1 MKRVHRLWAWA
12 SVILGMGPACAVY
25 NDSCPVTRPEVW
37 GTINTDLDIRR
48 IFVRQCEAPVG
59 NFLADAL
66 FYHAYNQPGAT
77 VVLSLF
83 NGGAIRDEVVCGS
96 GGSGTTRER
105 IAKGPITDQ
114 DVYQMMPF
122 HEDTVVLVKLSGEQ
136 LLRVL
141 ENSVS
146 LLPKFGENAGDQ
158 ADQMGRFLHVSG
170 GYDIALGQSNVK
182 VRIDCTQQA
191 QELSEDG
198 KSIRTQGQRVS
209 VTFRGGIPLEP
220 TATYWVATLDYLT
233 GQNKNGQPND
243 GYVAFHE
250 AGVEV
255 YNTNIPVIEIV
266 HEWIAGHGQVRQTNT
281 VPPVPDPN
289 YPGVEDRMERL
300 SCSDVCK

>member
-1 MKRVHRLWAWA
+1 MKRSQRFWISAVML
-12 SVILGMGPACAVY
+12 IGLGPACAVY
-25 NDSCPVTRPEVW
+25 NESCPVTRPEVW
-37 GTINTDLDIRR
+37 GTINTDFDIRR

-66 FYHAYNQPGAT
+66 FYHAYNQPGVT
-77 VVLSLF
+77 VNLALF
-83 NGGAIRDEVVCGS
+83 NGGAIRDEVVCG
-96 GGSGTTRER
+96 GASGTTRER
-105 IAKGPITDQ
+105 IPKGPITDQ

-141 ENSVS
+141 ENAVS

-170 GYDIALGQSNVK
+170 GYDNALGQSKLK
-182 VRIDCTQQA
+182 VRIDCEQQA

-209 VTFRGGIPLEP
+209 VTFGGGFPLEP
-220 TATYWVATLDYLT
+220 TATYWLATLDYLT
-233 GQNKNGQPND
+233 GQNKSGQPND

-255 YNTNIPVIEIV
+255 INTNIPVIEIV
-266 HEWIAGHGQVRQTNT
+266 HEWIAGYGQYRTTNGN
-281 VPPVPDPN
+281 PPAPDPN
-289 YPGVEDRMERL
+289 YPSVEGRLERI